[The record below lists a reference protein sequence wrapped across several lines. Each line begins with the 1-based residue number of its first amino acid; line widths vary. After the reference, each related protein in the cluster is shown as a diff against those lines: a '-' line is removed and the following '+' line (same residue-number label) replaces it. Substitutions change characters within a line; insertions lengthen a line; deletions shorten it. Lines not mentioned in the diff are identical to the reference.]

1 MLEWSRLN
9 SAATGCAYSAALG
22 QGLAGVGFL
31 QLEGIGKVWV
41 PLARARLCSAWLSWK
56 GLGWAGLGS
65 AGMGWIGPYW
75 VMLGLARLV
84 FAGLDSPELDPARL
98 RMDWLIWAGLSCN
111 WFYSVSL
118 VYLCLTRL
126 CWPRFGYAQMERT
139 RLERSRLGWADL
151 GNFDYSMFQLS
162 RWVGLGR
169 IRLEWAG
176 QSSAQLGSTRFCSA
190 EAGWARLGFL
200 GLRWVQLEP
209 TQSGKDRFGWAGQ
222 G

>member
-1 MLEWSRLN
+1 MVSTKIGCNWLCILGCVGPGLGWGRLP
-9 SAATGCAYSAALG
+9 SA
-22 QGLAGVGFL
+22 
-31 QLEGIGKVWV
+31 EGIGKVWV

-84 FAGLDSPELDPARL
+84 FAGLGSPELDPARL

-111 WFYSVSL
+111 WFYSISL

-209 TQSGKDRFGWAGQ
+209 TQTGKDRFDWDWQ